1 MVGVGKP
8 IILYIKGV
16 EYIDLRFLL
25 IQIKEATGVN
35 GSTATTGRYRSYR
48 REMGVRVHLHL
59 P

>member
-25 IQIKEATGVN
+25 IQIKEATGVI
-35 GSTATTGRYRSYR
+35 GSTATTR
-48 REMGVRVHLHL
+48 
-59 P
+59 

>member
-25 IQIKEATGVN
+25 IQIKEVIGVI
-35 GSTATTGRYRSYR
+35 GSTAATR
-48 REMGVRVHLHL
+48 
-59 P
+59 